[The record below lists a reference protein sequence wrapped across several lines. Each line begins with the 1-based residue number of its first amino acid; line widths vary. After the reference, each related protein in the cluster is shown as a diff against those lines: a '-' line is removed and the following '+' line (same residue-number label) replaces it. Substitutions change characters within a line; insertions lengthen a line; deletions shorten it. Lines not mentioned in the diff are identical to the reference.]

1 MFISINI
8 ETSVNVK
15 LFSLP
20 KGDVINCKSILL
32 EHVVFQMFLLALFIG
47 VCWRIS
53 TERSTYII

>member
-15 LFSLP
+15 LFFLP
-20 KGDVINCKSILL
+20 KGDVINYKSVLL
-32 EHVVFQMFLLALFIG
+32 EHVVFQMFLLVLFIG

-53 TERSTYII
+53 IERNTCVI